1 MEVQHFLKRVK
12 FEFYFYS
19 IFALVVALLVT
30 GFLYKSHSSLIEKQN
45 TLQSI
50 DNLLAGQMESIV
62 IISDY
67 VQRYE
72 EAEGKI
78 GLLWLQEHV
87 LKELKSLSIHHE
99 RFVGKLDSIPDQKFA
114 EEIKEQLNVAG
125 LSDRI
130 EAFILRFKEEAEQ
143 KFSSAKNLK
152 SDLSPISNIAY
163 RKLMI
168 AFTNAGKV
176 ARVEQQIFQD
186 KIKNIGNYL
195 ILFIAFVILM
205 FWGLLFHPIYKK
217 LIVEFEKKNQALVN
231 AQIASSAK
239 NDFLANINH
248 EIRTPMTTILGYLEL
263 LSSEGLLGPDEKKEA
278 FETINQN
285 ANHLL
290 KLIDEILD
298 LSKLEIGE
306 FNVNT
311 EKIQPKKVFD
321 DLYNILKFKTEK
333 KNIRLEFNYKTE
345 LPEKILSDSKRIKQA
360 LFNVLNNAVKFTAEG
375 LVSMD
380 IYYAKKNSTFTFVVK
395 DTGKGISDKAR
406 NEIFKIFSQENT
418 NYNRDYSGTG
428 LGLAL
433 TKKILNELDGDIK
446 LDFSKKGEGSVFS
459 LWFSVKEFEPA
470 KKADP
475 ELIENVVQKVLG
487 KRLLVVDDAIENSRI
502 FQRYLDGAG
511 ANVDVANSG
520 KKALEMAK
528 SRPYDLILLDIQMPE
543 LDGYQVLKRLREE
556 LNFER
561 PVIALT
567 AHAMEEQIKENLK
580 AGFNGHIS
588 KPVTSN
594 TLINSVSSFL

>member
-1 MEVQHFLKRVK
+1 
-12 FEFYFYS
+12 
-19 IFALVVALLVT
+19 
-30 GFLYKSHSSLIEKQN
+30 
-45 TLQSI
+45 
-50 DNLLAGQMESIV
+50 
-62 IISDY
+62 
-67 VQRYE
+67 
-72 EAEGKI
+72 
-78 GLLWLQEHV
+78 
-87 LKELKSLSIHHE
+87 
-99 RFVGKLDSIPDQKFA
+99 
-114 EEIKEQLNVAG
+114 
-125 LSDRI
+125 
-130 EAFILRFKEEAEQ
+130 
-143 KFSSAKNLK
+143 
-152 SDLSPISNIAY
+152 
-163 RKLMI
+163 
-168 AFTNAGKV
+168 
-176 ARVEQQIFQD
+176 
-186 KIKNIGNYL
+186 
-195 ILFIAFVILM
+195 
-205 FWGLLFHPIYKK
+205 
-217 LIVEFEKKNQALVN
+217 
-231 AQIASSAK
+231 
-239 NDFLANINH
+239 
-248 EIRTPMTTILGYLEL
+248 
-263 LSSEGLLGPDEKKEA
+263 
-278 FETINQN
+278 
-285 ANHLL
+285 
-290 KLIDEILD
+290 
-298 LSKLEIGE
+298 
-306 FNVNT
+306 
-311 EKIQPKKVFD
+311 
-321 DLYNILKFKTEK
+321 
-333 KNIRLEFNYKTE
+333 
-345 LPEKILSDSKRIKQA
+345 
-360 LFNVLNNAVKFTAEG
+360 
-375 LVSMD
+375 MD

-470 KKADP
+470 KKAEP